1 MKIPSKFEY
10 PKTVTED
17 YPFETRNGI
26 KGLVENVEFTI
37 EIGDDGKEEKLISA
51 KESRRIS
58 EAEHLAGP
66 DCFVERT
73 RIR

>member
-1 MKIPSKFEY
+1 MKPPSISEFH
-10 PKTVTED
+10 KTVTED

-26 KGLVENVEFTI
+26 KGLVKNVEFII

-58 EAEHLAGP
+58 EAEHLADP